1 MDRDEIF
8 SLSNI
13 YYQMVLFQWELLKD
27 NQFYT
32 RRFKNIFKNNKY
44 HWNKT
49 DYLNVW
55 TPKILEICQDKS
67 KFLK

>member
-8 SLSNI
+8 SLSNV
-13 YYQMVLFQWELLKD
+13 YYQMVLFRWELLKD

-44 HWNKT
+44 HWNTT

>member
-8 SLSNI
+8 SLSNV
-13 YYQMVLFQWELLKD
+13 YYQMVLFRWELLKD

-44 HWNKT
+44 HWNTT

-55 TPKILEICQDKS
+55 TPKILEIWQDKS

>member
-8 SLSNI
+8 SLSNV
-13 YYQMVLFQWELLKD
+13 YYQMVLFRWELLKD

-44 HWNKT
+44 HWNTT

-55 TPKILEICQDKS
+55 IPKILEIWQDKS

>member
-8 SLSNI
+8 SLSNV
-13 YYQMVLFQWELLKD
+13 YYQMVLFRWELLKD
-27 NQFYT
+27 NQIYI

-44 HWNKT
+44 HWNTT

-67 KFLK
+67 KFFK

>member
-8 SLSNI
+8 SLSNV
-13 YYQMVLFQWELLKD
+13 YYQMVLFRWELLKD

-44 HWNKT
+44 HWNTT

-67 KFLK
+67 KFFK